1 MRFAMMMSAYALGDF
16 AHAEA
21 LGRELRPALANFRE
35 GSLVTH
41 VDMLSAR
48 CALRANR
55 LEEAE
60 TILATIAARVSSGSP
75 LHARIDMLRAQL
87 LLARGRA
94 APAAEL
100 MEHVAATIVPTPFE
114 QDDAEVALTWAR
126 ALLAAGAEAKARAV
140 AADGVKALEAIAS
153 GISDPRLR
161 ASFLENVTEHRDLI
175 SFAAELRRTSPS
187 A

>member
-1 MRFAMMMSAYALGDF
+1 MMMSAYALGDF
-16 AHAEA
+16 ARAEA
-21 LGRELRPALANFRE
+21 LGRELRPALASFRE

-41 VDMLSAR
+41 VDMLAAK

-55 LEEAE
+55 LDDAEAIV
-60 TILATIAARVSSGSP
+60 TMLGARVSSGTP
-75 LHARIDMLRAQL
+75 LHARIEMLHAQL

-94 APAAEL
+94 AAAAEV

-114 QDDAEVALTWAR
+114 QDDAEVALTRAK

-140 AADGVKALEAIAS
+140 AEAGVKELEAIAS
-153 GISDPRLR
+153 NISDPRLR
-161 ASFLENVTEHRDLI
+161 ASFLENVIEHRELI